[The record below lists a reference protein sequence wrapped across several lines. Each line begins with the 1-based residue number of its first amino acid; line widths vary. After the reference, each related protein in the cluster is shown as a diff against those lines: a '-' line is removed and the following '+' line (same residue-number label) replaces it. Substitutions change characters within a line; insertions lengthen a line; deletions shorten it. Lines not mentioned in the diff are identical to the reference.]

1 MINNNILPYFRKDT
15 STLLTISAT
24 AIGLLVLLASP
35 VLPFSNPLLLQPVQA
50 QSNVDAS
57 IGTAAP
63 SSGNDNCL
71 ATSPAITFDANG
83 TASSSGDLKITS
95 GTFTVTSNGEQ
106 TSYSGNINNGTFES
120 NDEGG
125 AELTFKG
132 TVEHISTSTLNCK
145 MIQGYTYQI
154 FTSCSL
160 VNTPVYIYTSYFDQ
174 SNNQFQ
180 VGQFQGVVECSP
192 LPGEGSTQP
201 SSSESTTGTTTQSRD
216 SDEDRDG
223 IPDSSDRCTH
233 NSNPRCFKEGEAT
246 TITTTTTQQQP
257 SSFNRSGNQTR

>member
-1 MINNNILPYFRKDT
+1 MINSNILPYLKKNT
-15 STLLTISAT
+15 STLLMLST
-24 AIGLLVLLASP
+24 AIALLVISSS
-35 VLPFSNPLLLQPVQA
+35 VLPLSNPPLLLQPVQA

-71 ATSPAITFDANG
+71 ATSTAITFDANG

-95 GTFTVTSNGEQ
+95 GTFNVTSSGEQ

-233 NSNPRCFKEGEAT
+233 NSNPRCFKED
-246 TITTTTTQQQP
+246 TTTQQQQ
-257 SSFNRSGNQTR
+257 SSSSMAGNQTR

>member
-1 MINNNILPYFRKDT
+1 ML
-15 STLLTISAT
+15 LLTSP
-24 AIGLLVLLASP
+24 LVLPDHL
-35 VLPFSNPLLLQPVQA
+35 FQPVQA
-50 QSNVDAS
+50 QSNVDVS
-57 IGTAAP
+57 FGTAGPA
-63 SSGNDNCL
+63 STANDNCL
-71 ATSPAITFDANG
+71 NGPATMTFDANG
-83 TASSSGDLKITS
+83 TASTSSGELKITS
-95 GTFTVTSNGEQ
+95 GTFNVTSSGEQ
-106 TSYSGNINNGTFES
+106 TSYSGNINSGTFES

-160 VNTPVYIYTSYFDQ
+160 VNTHVYIYTSYFDQ

-201 SSSESTTGTTTQSRD
+201 SSSEFTTGTTTQSRD

-223 IPDSSDRCTH
+223 ISDANDRCTH
-233 NSNPRCFKEGEAT
+233 NSNPRCFKEGDT
-246 TITTTTTQQQP
+246 STTTHEQEQP
-257 SSFNRSGNQTR
+257 PSTSDRTGNQTR